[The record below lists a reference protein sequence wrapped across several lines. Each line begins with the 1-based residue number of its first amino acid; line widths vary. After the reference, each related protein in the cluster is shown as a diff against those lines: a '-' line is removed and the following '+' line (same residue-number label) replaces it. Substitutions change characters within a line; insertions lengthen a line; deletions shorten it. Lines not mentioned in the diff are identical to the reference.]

1 MTPAIRRGSW
11 RNEHGISSRQ
21 GQRTGQT
28 FKRFNC
34 NRSANGQRGQV
45 AQTLAVGPLCRLV
58 AARGPSLDCGWL
70 PQPRTMASLASG
82 DETGGPLMESLPWEE
97 DLHEKLEA
105 LYEDHEEWRVPFEA
119 TRLLKGYFPNCS
131 VAIEWLEGFEEQDTF
146 LINGVVTVWDTVVV
160 PKVSLDWFLRAIP
173 DDWAHPLLELPQKR
187 GYTRRLAG
195 LAHKLQAH
203 NGDKEFPLHQPALAE
218 VLSVSQQAVSM
229 ALTHLVNI
237 GWLTRPPEKRK
248 DAPKCS
254 YGRWLYR
261 CPHP

>member
-1 MTPAIRRGSW
+1 
-11 RNEHGISSRQ
+11 
-21 GQRTGQT
+21 
-28 FKRFNC
+28 
-34 NRSANGQRGQV
+34 
-45 AQTLAVGPLCRLV
+45 
-58 AARGPSLDCGWL
+58 
-70 PQPRTMASLASG
+70 
-82 DETGGPLMESLPWEE
+82 MESLPWEE

-195 LAHKLQAH
+195 LAHELQEH
-203 NGDKEFPLHQPALAE
+203 YGENEFPLDQNALAA
-218 VLSVSQQAVSM
+218 VLGVSQGAVSM
-229 ALTHLVNI
+229 ALKHLVRI
-237 GWLTRPPEKRK
+237 RWITRGPILRK
-248 DAPKCS
+248 DGPKCS

-261 CPHP
+261 CDAP